1 MTEPAQLLSLADLP
15 AFWGKPVSPRRV
27 RQLRAAAGVGR
38 RIGGVWVLTPE
49 EAERCRPRKTGR
61 PPKKE
66 EAQ

>member
-15 AFWGKPVSPRRV
+15 AFWGKPVSARRV

-38 RIGGVWVLTPE
+38 KFGGVWVLTPD
-49 EAERCRPRKTGR
+49 EAEQCRPRKTGR
-61 PPKKE
+61 PKKG